1 MTDRGIEHIELSPL
15 EEIERLTLEVAK
27 ERNLSPGMADAEGE
41 LRSIV
46 VELVEQ
52 WRDDFRRGIRQLD
65 LTEPA
70 AVVDRAMTNLTGY
83 GPLAA
88 LLADDDVWEIML
100 NAPEEHLVDTWGR
113 GDLTDNEIASY
124 WRTLIDANVDR
135 LVEPGNPD
143 LLLPDQELLLP
154 HTPPAQR

>member
-1 MTDRGIEHIELSPL
+1 MTDRRTEHIELSPL

-65 LTEPA
+65 LTEPT
-70 AVVDRAMTNLTGY
+70 AVVDRAMILQVHPRIQG
-83 GPLAA
+83 GPARTARGA
-88 LLADDDVWEIML
+88 LGEMAFKQKAFGCQFIKIGSLDCRVIQCRQAFST
-100 NAPEEHLVDTWGR
+100 PLVGCD
-113 GDLTDNEIASY
+113 EK
-124 WRTLIDANVDR
+124 
-135 LVEPGNPD
+135 
-143 LLLPDQELLLP
+143 
-154 HTPPAQR
+154 